1 MRLFIGFL
9 SLSLM
14 LFFDLNAVFVPQ
26 KTTTRVLYQNR
37 FYDQYYL
44 HNRFYYSQY
53 PYEFDTLRNGPYDY
67 YYTDPRA
74 FYKDNGGIYYRR

>member
-1 MRLFIGFL
+1 MRRSIYVL
-9 SLSLM
+9 SL
-14 LFFDLNAVFVPQ
+14 LFFFSFDLQAVFVPQ
-26 KTTTRVLYQNR
+26 KTTTRIVYQNR

-53 PYEFDTLRNGPYDY
+53 PYGFDVMRNGPYDY

-74 FYKDNGGIYYRR
+74 FYKDNGGIYFRR